1 MKKSPVILFDG
12 VCSLCNKLVL
22 FIIKRDP
29 KAKFKFASLQSEIG
43 KSLLLK
49 TELPTNHLDSI
60 ILIDGEQ
67 YFLQST
73 AALRILKELNGGW
86 KAIYIFLAVP
96 KFLRDFIYN
105 SIAKTRYRIFGKE
118 DACMI
123 PTTDIKKH
131 FLG

>member
-43 KSLLLK
+43 KKLLLK
-49 TELPTNHLDSI
+49 TKSPTNHLDSI

-73 AALRILKELNGGW
+73 AVLRILKELNGGW
-86 KAIYIFLAVP
+86 KAVYIFLAVP
-96 KFLRDFIYN
+96 KFLRDFTYN